1 MKTILVISP
10 HPESADTIRAGLD
23 PELYRVIHRV
33 SQEEADPILT
43 QLLVQAV
50 ILDLDT
56 DVIQGMWTV
65 DRLHRRLPGVPLI
78 IYTDSRQSD
87 WEEEAFSRGVS
98 HVLSKPI
105 RPRALNA
112 LLERLLAQPAP
123 AIQPAARIE
132 TQFIT
137 QSPPVAPATF
147 AQPHSVLRNFSSIL
161 THSLDADA
169 LIRQFLIQLR
179 EIVSINRAAVFLRPD
194 AAAAGPGS
202 GDASRQ
208 MRSASAIGIS
218 PALLEHFHLS
228 LDSGIGQQLLRLGRI
243 LRSNSIEASADAE
256 SQREFELL
264 GSQVAVP
271 FFDRD
276 SLLGIAVFDTRIT
289 GEQLTNAELELIFH
303 LLEQVGLA
311 VRNIRLHDQLATNSD
326 MMTGVLRELNSAC
339 VVINRDLQIL
349 HANKMARKYFGQT
362 SRAKDKLDFADLP
375 QSLGAKIHQV
385 LRTGAAIAPFKFEPE
400 GSPGTLYNITIVPF
414 HQGDTASPASALLVV
429 DDQTQSEQLRRL
441 ELEASNLR
449 MVKTMADRLAHEV
462 GNTMVPISTHQQ
474 LLAEKFRDAEFRASL
489 DTALSEGVKRVNRLI
504 NQMRFMARDSVAS
517 TESIPLAALVE
528 ESYQEARKYHPGKTA
543 TIKYEHTGKPIM
555 VNADRS
561 SLKHALM
568 EVFINALQAN
578 ANDPKITVR
587 ADVGMNGSNTNALH
601 IEVQDNGAGVTP
613 ESPQRAFEPFYTLR
627 NVGLG
632 LGLTVTR
639 KIIETHH
646 GKLEI
651 VNPSEGKAGVV
662 RISLP
667 AEKGR

>member
-23 PELYRVIHRV
+23 PELYRVIHRAN
-33 SQEEADPILT
+33 QEEADPILT

-65 DRLHRRLPGVPLI
+65 NRLHRRLPRVPLI
-78 IYTDSRQSD
+78 VYTDGRQSD

-112 LLERLLAQPAP
+112 LLERLLAVPALQPP
-123 AIQPAARIE
+123 ARIE

-137 QSPPVAPATF
+137 QTPSVAPASV

-161 THSLDADA
+161 THSLDAEA
-169 LIRQFLIQLR
+169 LIRQFLVQLR

-194 AAAAGPGS
+194 VGGS

-271 FFDRD
+271 FYDRD
-276 SLLGIAVFDTRIT
+276 SLLGIAIFDARIT
-289 GEQLTNAELELIFH
+289 GESLTNAELELIFH

-311 VRNIRLHDQLATNSD
+311 VRNIRLHDQLAANSD

-339 VVINRDLQIL
+339 VVVNRDLQIL

-362 SRAKDKLDFADLP
+362 SHAKDKLDFADLP
-375 QSLGAKIHQV
+375 QSLGAKVHQV

-400 GSPGTLYNITIVPF
+400 GSPGTLYSITIVPF
-414 HQGDTASPASALLVV
+414 HQGDAESPASALLVV

-441 ELEASNLR
+441 EMEASNLR

-474 LLAEKFRDAEFRASL
+474 LLAEKYRDAEFRASL

-504 NQMRFMARDSVAS
+504 NQMRFLARDSVAS

-555 VNADRS
+555 VSADRS

-601 IEVQDNGAGVTP
+601 IEVQDNGAGFTP
-613 ESPQRAFEPFYTLR
+613 ESTQRAFEPFYTLR

-651 VNPSEGKAGVV
+651 VPAQEGRAGVV

-667 AEKGR
+667 AEKGK